1 MLRRVSRGRLI
12 KLMLGF
18 NHTLAA
24 HPDSWFQTDFCPAV
38 CVTSSSTQKLY
49 SKPQSVITRIP
60 VLTFNSSRPAR
71 LTLRTIVPFRGA
83 SHCKRASVR
92 RGETPMRPAALV
104 LLWDDCLF
112 FSACVSNCV
121 SPHGHVILYSVVSI
135 YVFVIFLNYVHI

>member
-12 KLMLGF
+12 KLVLGF

-24 HPDSWFQTDFCPAV
+24 HPDSWFQSDFCPAV

-71 LTLRTIVPFRGA
+71 LTLRTIGPFRGA
-83 SHCKRASVR
+83 SRCKRASVR
-92 RGETPMRPAALV
+92 RGETPTRPAALI

-112 FSACVSNCV
+112 VCLCIKLCVSTRACDIMM
-121 SPHGHVILYSVVSI
+121 HIL
-135 YVFVIFLNYVHI
+135 